1 MDISSALV
9 SLLSASFGA
18 VFTLWGQR
26 KLLEQR
32 VSLEF
37 KVKQA
42 ERSEEARKLGLDKL
56 EEKIEEAHVI
66 ASELGWEFSLTVLN
80 IDWEAKMSR
89 NEYDAKYKAQLD
101 KCSRLQVLVDLYV
114 PHLSEDVNKISGY
127 MNMYWGNFRNVLSQS
142 HQGVQPNELGSVFD
156 SAVKYSRLIPE
167 QTHSLKYDLSEFYRS
182 KSSRN
187 EC

>member
-9 SLLSASFGA
+9 ALLSASFGA

-42 ERSEEARKLGLDKL
+42 ERFEETRKLELGKL

-80 IDWEAKMSR
+80 IDWEAKMSL
-89 NEYDAKYKAQLD
+89 NKYDAKYKAQLD

-167 QTHSLKYDLSEFYRS
+167 QTQSLKYDLSEFYRS